1 MSIRIEVQRTDF
13 YKELSDELQEKYFSL
28 IRNKVLPTIDNLYY
42 SVFIRGDGDDLITI
56 ENIQPLIDGLD
67 EAKIIA
73 NQCREPI
80 DFFHGLMLTFKSY
93 KFYAYCLTQTD
104 LYDIFLCY
112 TLPNVETPRIV
123 VQLRALGLW
132 TRGVDNI
139 LMESF
144 LKVEELLAAYN
155 LKIEKCRENRIDYC
169 YHINGIT
176 NPNKVF
182 KENAAGEIKYLHTN
196 LDDTI
201 IHAKNKHLEY
211 GTRLHKDY
219 IGLGSK
225 ASKNVYAR
233 VYDKV
238 KEVIEMG
245 YKSFFFEIWHKKGLI
260 SFYDKWCMEYAFLHK
275 NVDYLAKA
283 RLAFY
288 VEHGTDFV
296 RRERYEKALNNP
308 NKSLADYKRTA
319 DEFMPKTTPV
329 LNIEY
334 ETKRKFYYY
343 SDKFIETCKID
354 WSRESILPEPLKR
367 IYKIIDNKAL
377 YLDYLTKKTLSFY
390 NGKDENGELNY
401 LAWWKRLRNVTLDG
415 IKVDEKLLREYTFHM
430 DKKAVQKG
438 IINRVASS
446 AVYEDN
452 LDTDFIEDLSDFLAD
467 ISDNQA
473 HKMGLHFTDE
483 NGKKIENISGELVR
497 RYAVIKAKKEQLLKN
512 RKKKCLKNN

>member
-1 MSIRIEVQRTDF
+1 MNTKLVRGNSVQPPHEVLTKNGFQAAIILHFIQKNRVVKTSFDHKWGKIIMACFISTKRSKF
-13 YKELSDELQEKYFSL
+13 YNELSHELQKKYFNL
-28 IRNKVLPTIDNLYY
+28 TRDKIIPTIDNLYY
-42 SVFIRGDGDDLITI
+42 SVFIRGDGNDLISV

-67 EAKIIA
+67 EAKAAA
-73 NQCREPI
+73 NSIHEAI
-80 DFFHGLMLTFKSY
+80 NFSHGLMLTLKSY

-112 TLPNVETPRIV
+112 TLPNVDTPRIV

-139 LMESF
+139 LLESF

-155 LKIEKCRENRIDYC
+155 LKIDKCRENRIDYC

-182 KENAAGEIKYLHTN
+182 KENARGEIKYLHTN
-196 LDDTI
+196 LDDTL
-201 IHAKNKHLEY
+201 IHAKNEHLAH
-211 GTRLHKDY
+211 GTKLHKDY

-245 YKSFFFEIWHKKGLI
+245 YKAFFFEIWHEKGLI
-260 SFYDKWCMEYAFLHK
+260 SYYDKWCMEYAFLHK

-288 VEHGTDFV
+288 VEHGTDEN
-296 RRERYEKALNNP
+296 RRTDYEKALNNH
-308 NKSLADYKRTA
+308 NKSLADYKRIA
-319 DEFMPKTTPV
+319 DAFMPKTTPV

-343 SDKFIETCKID
+343 SDKFIETCGID
-354 WSRESILPEPLKR
+354 
-367 IYKIIDNKAL
+367 
-377 YLDYLTKKTLSFY
+377 
-390 NGKDENGELNY
+390 
-401 LAWWKRLRNVTLDG
+401 
-415 IKVDEKLLREYTFHM
+415 
-430 DKKAVQKG
+430 
-438 IINRVASS
+438 
-446 AVYEDN
+446 
-452 LDTDFIEDLSDFLAD
+452 
-467 ISDNQA
+467 
-473 HKMGLHFTDE
+473 
-483 NGKKIENISGELVR
+483 
-497 RYAVIKAKKEQLLKN
+497 
-512 RKKKCLKNN
+512 